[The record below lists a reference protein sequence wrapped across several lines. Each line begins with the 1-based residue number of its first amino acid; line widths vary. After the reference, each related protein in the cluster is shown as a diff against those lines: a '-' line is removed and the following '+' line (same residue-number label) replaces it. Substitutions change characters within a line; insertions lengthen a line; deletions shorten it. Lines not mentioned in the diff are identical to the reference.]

1 MSEESEESMASE
13 IVIRGIRGIRVK
25 IQSKLRDQIED
36 SEVSVKDSVE
46 KERGIRE
53 IRGERV
59 MNQRD

>member
-46 KERGIRE
+46 KER
-53 IRGERV
+53 
-59 MNQRD
+59 